1 MRLIENLLN
10 LKGRTAFVTGAASG
24 IGQSIATFLADAEA
38 HVVLADLD
46 ETRLREVAAE
56 LSQRGYSVRTVEID
70 VSQEKSVRRA
80 FEEVKQKERTL
91 DILVNCAG
99 IYPIQPLE
107 QMPTEFWDR
116 VLAVNLR
123 GPMLSSREALGL
135 LKEGMGATIVNV
147 SSVDSLRPSF
157 VGLAPYGASKAGLN
171 ALTRSCAIEY
181 SDFGIRVNAVLPGGI
196 NTPGLQKASAGVD
209 PAVVEASSRLLPMK
223 RMGEPEDVAAL
234 VHFLASEA
242 ASFITGQTFVVDG
255 GIVIKA

>member
-1 MRLIENLLN
+1 MQLIENLLN
-10 LKGRTAFVTGAASG
+10 LKERTALVTGSASG
-24 IGQSIATFLADAEA
+24 IGQSVATFLADAGA

-46 ETRLREVAAE
+46 DARLRDVTSE
-56 LSQRGYSVRTVEID
+56 LSARGHSVRAIEID
-70 VSQEKSVRRA
+70 VSQEDSVRGV
-80 FEEVKQKERTL
+80 FEDVRRKERKL

-107 QMPTEFWDR
+107 QMTTGFWDR
-116 VLAVNLR
+116 VLAVNLK
-123 GPMLSSREALGL
+123 GPMLCSREAFGL
-135 LKEGMGATIVNV
+135 LKAGKAASIVNV

-196 NTPGLQKASAGVD
+196 NTPGLQKAAVGVD
-209 PAVVEASSRLLPMK
+209 PAIVEASTRLLPMK
-223 RMGEPEDVAAL
+223 RMGEPQDVAAL
-234 VHFLASEA
+234 VHFLASDA
-242 ASFITGQTFVVDG
+242 AGFITGQTFVVDG